1 MEILK
6 IELQTD
12 QNNTVTK
19 SKRKKEK
26 GDMFDILFK
35 QIIQSGQDVGKKQLA
50 VVGHC
55 EEKKQTTGKGNVVSI
70 SAKKLIELESQIKDP
85 SDKKKLDELLNAFL
99 KKSNVSLK
107 NKPIDLSELKKLVLD
122 NGTDIEIKIPTK
134 ELKQLVENINK
145 LGVQGISLS
154 DLVSEFEL
162 NGEFLI
168 KGDGISKENLPTSQ
182 LGEQDFKLTSVDKK
196 EVKKTNEVEIKSG
209 TDLFEQLKKHRLEVI
224 PEVAPI
230 QTGGTSWQIASVKKS
245 QMKIEDWTNSFKQEI
260 DRLADFRIENR
271 EKVSML
277 LKEENEQLRIVV
289 EKRDS
294 YIMVEASVTENMR
307 EKLQDILAEVRNEMG
322 EKGIEVKVEI
332 TQEPDDEEKEKQK
345 ENNNSKHQ
353 SQGGGHNGREHN

>member
-6 IELQTD
+6 IETQTE
-12 QNNTVTK
+12 QNNTATK

-35 QIIQSGQDVGKKQLA
+35 QIIQSGQSVGKKQVA
-50 VVGHC
+50 VIGNS
-55 EEKKQTTGKGNVVSI
+55 EEKKQSPGKGNVLSI
-70 SAKKLIELESQIKDP
+70 SVKKLIELENQMKEP
-85 SDKKKLDELLNAFL
+85 SDKKKLDELLNVIL
-99 KKSNVSLK
+99 KENNVSLK

-122 NGTDIEIKIPTK
+122 NGMDIEIKIPTK
-134 ELKQLVENINK
+134 ELKQLVDNINK
-145 LGVQGISLS
+145 MVDQEISLS
-154 DLVSEFEL
+154 NLVSEFDV
-162 NGEFLI
+162 NGEFLN
-168 KGDGISKENLPTSQ
+168 KGDVISKENSPTIH
-182 LGEQDFKLTSVDKK
+182 LGEQDFKLNSIDKK
-196 EVKKTNEVEIKSG
+196 EVKKTNDEEIKSG

-224 PEVAPI
+224 PEVASI
-230 QTGGTSWQIASVKKS
+230 QNNGSSWQIASVKKS

-294 YIMVEASVTENMR
+294 YIMVEASVTDNMR
-307 EKLQDILAEVRNEMG
+307 EKLQNILAEVRNEMG
-322 EKGIEVKVEI
+322 EKGIEVRVEI

-345 ENNNSKHQ
+345 ENNNKNQ
-353 SQGGGHNGREHN
+353 SQGGGRNGREHN